1 MRMPQFVS
9 VVRVLRKRSSLL
21 PTTACS
27 AMLRMRLI
35 TWYQVSKGSSHKAK

>member
-27 AMLRMRLI
+27 AMLRTRLM
-35 TWYQVSKGSSHKAK
+35 TWYQVSKGKSHSTK